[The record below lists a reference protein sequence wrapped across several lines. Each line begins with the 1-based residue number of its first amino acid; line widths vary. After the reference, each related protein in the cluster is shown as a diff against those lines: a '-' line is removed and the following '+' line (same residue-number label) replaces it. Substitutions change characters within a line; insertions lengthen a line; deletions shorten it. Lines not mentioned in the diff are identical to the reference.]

1 MVDLALDG
9 NEGPPPERD
18 PLAGFDAARADAP
31 GQPLPLVH
39 RPAAAVGARF
49 GVAPEQLRVTAGAD
63 EAIDRI
69 IRTYVGP
76 GCEMLTTNPTFEM
89 FARYCALAGGTY
101 VEVPWMDGPLPV
113 EALAAHVRPTTAL
126 VAIASPNNPTGTAA
140 TGADLARL
148 ADAAPNAVVLADL
161 AYVEFADE
169 DPTPLLVTRPNVL
182 VTRTLSKAH
191 GLAGLRVGC
200 AIGPPQLIAW
210 LAAAGNPYPVS
221 AVSIAAAAAW
231 LEGGYEA
238 HLAASVAL
246 VRRERQALTDTLLSL
261 GARVLPSQGNFVLAR
276 FDDAQGVWERLAGEG
291 IGVRAFPGRRRDG
304 GCAAHRVSGER
315 GDARAAHR
323 RASRGGEGGSVGM
336 QNAECRKVLQRRR
349 TREDGLVDADE
360 HEARQHLLR
369 ACSRTSSLT
378 GR

>member
-1 MVDLALDG
+1 MERRGPRPTGRILGIVPYKVPRPDAPVDLVLDG
-9 NEGPPPERD
+9 NEGPPPVRE
-18 PLAGFDAARADAP
+18 PLAGFDAPERTR
-31 GQPLPLVH
+31 LVN
-39 RPAAAVGARF
+39 RDPSSAALQKLWAARF
-49 GVAPEQLRVTAGAD
+49 NVAPEQLRVTAGAD

-148 ADAAPNAVVLADL
+148 ADAAPDAVVLADL

-169 DPTPLLVTRPNVL
+169 DPTPLLLTRPNVL

-200 AIGPPQLIAW
+200 AIGAPQLIAW

-221 AVSIAAAAAW
+221 GVSIAAAAAW
-231 LEGGYEA
+231 LEGGRE
-238 HLAASVAL
+238 HDVAASVGL
-246 VRRERQALTDTLLSL
+246 VRREREALTDTLLSL

-276 FDDAQGVWERLAGEG
+276 FDDAQGVWERLAERG
-291 IGVRAFPGRRRDG
+291 IGVRAFPGRDGMEDALRIACPGNDDALARLMGALRDVI
-304 GCAAHRVSGER
+304 C
-315 GDARAAHR
+315 
-323 RASRGGEGGSVGM
+323 
-336 QNAECRKVLQRRR
+336 
-349 TREDGLVDADE
+349 
-360 HEARQHLLR
+360 
-369 ACSRTSSLT
+369 
-378 GR
+378 

>member
-1 MVDLALDG
+1 MSGPRPTDRILGIVPYKVPKPQAPVDLPLDG
-9 NEGPPPERD
+9 NEGPPPARD
-18 PLAGFDAARADAP
+18 PLAGFDAAERIR
-31 GQPLPLVH
+31 LVN
-39 RPAAAVGARF
+39 RYPSSAALQKLWASRF

-76 GCEMLTTNPTFEM
+76 GRELLTTSPTFEM

-101 VEVPWMDGPLPV
+101 VEVPWMDGPLPAD
-113 EALAAHVRPTTAL
+113 ALAAHVRPTTAL
-126 VAIASPNNPTGTAA
+126 VAVASPNNPTGTAA
-140 TGADLARL
+140 SASDLARL
-148 ADAAPNAVVLADL
+148 ADRAPNAVVLADL

-169 DPTPLLVTRPNVL
+169 DPTALLLEWPNVI

-200 AIGPPQLIAW
+200 AIGGSAQLIAW

-238 HLAASVAL
+238 HLAGSVAL
-246 VRRERQALTDTLLSL
+246 VRREREALTETLLGL

-276 FDDAQGVWERLAGEG
+276 FEDAQGVWEGLAERG
-291 IGVRAFPGRRRDG
+291 IGVRAFPGREG
-304 GCAAHRVSGER
+304 M
-315 GDARAAHR
+315 GDALRIACP
-323 RASRGGEGGSVGM
+323 GNEG
-336 QNAECRKVLQRRR
+336 AL
-349 TREDGLVDADE
+349 
-360 HEARQHLLR
+360 ARLIKALR
-369 ACSRTSSLT
+369 DVIS
-378 GR
+378 